1 MVELSSPVKAETI
14 TSPEVERFLQSERS
28 RTQTS
33 IQRHEEEVAGFS
45 VKKMMRALQ
54 NRFSHTGDISNEI
67 AEMVEKQVQMR
78 TRELFRQA
86 NYDAL
91 THLPNRAYFN
101 TTVEQLVL
109 KAQEAEA
116 DFGLLFLDLD
126 GFKSVND
133 KLGHKAGDELLR
145 NVSARLMSATRE
157 GDIVSRLGGDE
168 FVVLLADVA
177 EKETIEIVCQRI
189 INEVSRPYWI
199 NGHDV
204 EISTS
209 IGISRFPLDG
219 KTSTE
224 LVELADQALYVSKQ
238 SGRKTYRFYHEIV
251 EETISPKHVLVNRL
265 YDAVDNGQ
273 IALQFEPQIDLT
285 SDSIVGASI
294 TAKWDEKEIE
304 SPYLA
309 SWIEMLNDS
318 KAGYTVGAWLMDSGL
333 YYLKQWQQY
342 NDAMIVSI
350 PVVDALWQQQDL
362 VAILNERFAHFDV
375 QTSQVQLE
383 FSIKAL
389 TENKALQEVLNAL
402 TAAGYQITL
411 SEVGKTPLD
420 LALLAQLNLQEIKL
434 DRDWLQATMANEK
447 GQKWVQALVQM
458 AKSLDLCVIATGVET
473 QEQALQYR
481 SMGCS
486 MAQGENWSEPVDA
499 EQLQQ
504 SIQQDLLV
512 IA

>member
-1 MVELSSPVKAETI
+1 MLELSSPVKIESI
-14 TSPEVERFLQSERS
+14 TSPEVERFLQSERN

-33 IQRHEEEVAGFS
+33 IERHEEAGGFS

-54 NRFSHTGDISNEI
+54 NRFSHTGDISSEI
-67 AEMVEKQVQMR
+67 AEIVEKQVQLR

-86 NYDAL
+86 NYDSL

-109 KAQEAEA
+109 KAQEAKA

-126 GFKSVND
+126 GFKAVND
-133 KLGHKAGDELLR
+133 TLGHQVGDELLR

-168 FVVLLADVA
+168 FVVLLADIA
-177 EKETIEIVCQRI
+177 DKETIEVVCQRI

-199 NGHDV
+199 NSNDV

-209 IGISRFPLDG
+209 IGISRFPQDG

-224 LVELADQALYVSKQ
+224 LVEHADQALYVSKQ
-238 SGRKTYRFYHEIV
+238 SGRKTYRFYDEIV
-251 EETISPKHVLVNRL
+251 EDVVSPKHVLVNRL

-285 SDSIVGASI
+285 SGVIVGASL
-294 TAKWDEKEIE
+294 TAKWDETEIE
-304 SPYLA
+304 TPYLA

-318 KAGYTVGAWLMDSGL
+318 QTGYTVGAWLMDSGL
-333 YYLKQWQQY
+333 FYLKQWQQY

-350 PVVDALWQQQDL
+350 PVMDALWQQQDL
-362 VAILNERFAHFDV
+362 VLMLNERFANFEV
-375 QTSQVQLE
+375 PASQVQLE
-383 FSIKAL
+383 FSIKTL
-389 TENKALQEVLNAL
+389 NENEALQNVLNAL

-420 LALLAQLNLQEIKL
+420 LASLAQLNLQEIKL
-434 DRDWLQATMANEK
+434 DRDWLQSNMANDK

-458 AKSLDLCVIATGVET
+458 AKSLDLCVIATGVESP
-473 QEQALQYR
+473 EQAQQYR
-481 SMGCS
+481 AIGCS
-486 MAQGENWSEPVDA
+486 MAQGENWSAPIDA

-504 SIQQDLLV
+504 AIQQELTV
-512 IA
+512 IS